1 MSEKRYLIPD
11 GMWHAAEHAAEC
23 GFTQRQILE
32 AALRWWAE
40 KPIVPTAKQSAEL
53 EHLCRLNDEPT
64 CSDATFYCAEWQRLC
79 FLAPEP
85 EVPEAVKD
93 LMMILNGTLLVVADR
108 EMHDRDILEAFR
120 RGLKSAGVKA
130 G

>member
-1 MSEKRYLIPD
+1 MSEERKPTFTPERYEEVIKALD
-11 GMWHAAEHAAEC
+11 WRAASYPPYWIAS
-23 GFTQRQILE
+23 GI
-32 AALRWWAE
+32 
-40 KPIVPTAKQSAEL
+40 I
-53 EHLCRLNDEPT
+53 
-64 CSDATFYCAEWQRLC
+64 AEWNRLC

-93 LMMILNGTLLVVADR
+93 LLWKPKTHGTQLDSQLARYD
-108 EMHDRDILEAFR
+108 EAHDIDILEAFR

>member
-1 MSEKRYLIPD
+1 MNQ
-11 GMWHAAEHAAEC
+11 HAQMRH
-23 GFTQRQILE
+23 F
-32 AALRWWAE
+32 
-40 KPIVPTAKQSAEL
+40 IVPSG
-53 EHLCRLNDEPT
+53 
-64 CSDATFYCAEWQRLC
+64 SRLC
-79 FLAPEP
+79 LPRSGA